1 MFIEVT
7 SKTYGKK
14 LINLNTISEITS
26 EDGVTKIHYV
36 EGEGGSHNTVL
47 ESYEEIKKMIMDAQS
62 R

>member
-7 SKTYGKK
+7 SNVYGKK

-26 EDGVTKIHYV
+26 DDDVTKLHYI
-36 EGEGGSHNTVL
+36 GGSHNIVL
-47 ESYEEIKKMIMDAQS
+47 ETYEEIKKMIMDAQS

>member
-7 SKTYGKK
+7 SKIYGKK

-26 EDGVTKIHYV
+26 EDGVTKIYYI
-36 EGEGGSHNTVL
+36 EGEGSHNSVL
-47 ESYEEIKKMIMDAQS
+47 ESYEEVKKMIMDAQS

>member
-7 SKTYGKK
+7 SKIYGKK

-26 EDGVTKIHYV
+26 KDGVTKIYYI
-36 EGEGGSHNTVL
+36 EGEHNSVL
-47 ESYEEIKKMIMDAQS
+47 ESYEEVKKMILDAQS